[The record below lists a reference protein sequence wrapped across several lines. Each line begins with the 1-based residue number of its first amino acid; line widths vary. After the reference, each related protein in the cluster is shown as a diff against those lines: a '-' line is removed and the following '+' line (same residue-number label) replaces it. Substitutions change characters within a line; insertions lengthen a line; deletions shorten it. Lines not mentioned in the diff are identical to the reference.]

1 MIFKRRNIMP
11 QSSRG
16 AGGMQNPKE
25 SPGGWSDYLKSRP
38 TGGGGSCVCSDGRSG
53 VMNST
58 GGCVCGGEGSGRGNY
73 AKGGKLDQS
82 PFYRDGGKNP
92 ELRLAP
98 EGSFTSFPKEGGS
111 DVQKLLEMLSNYD
124 QNAPIGEFLNVLME
138 MGGQGG
144 EGAGQLRVAP
154 EGSFT
159 SFPKEAGSAMRN
171 LPPQDVESLLMQLQ
185 QQGR

>member
-58 GGCVCGGEGSGRGNY
+58 GGCVCGGEGNC
-73 AKGGKLDQS
+73 QC
-82 PFYRDGGKNP
+82 
-92 ELRLAP
+92 
-98 EGSFTSFPKEGGS
+98 
-111 DVQKLLEMLSNYD
+111 
-124 QNAPIGEFLNVLME
+124 
-138 MGGQGG
+138 
-144 EGAGQLRVAP
+144 AGDEEYNNNDDAWV
-154 EGSFT
+154 
-159 SFPKEAGSAMRN
+159 
-171 LPPQDVESLLMQLQ
+171 
-185 QQGR
+185 